1 MNESLSLNFQL
12 HNLFLKV
19 KDDLNLNPEEI
30 NNNEFTKISVNLGTN
45 WFNLYKAELEFKK
58 NNYSESKKQT
68 LEVINNNTVGNLIL
82 AEANAL
88 LGRIARL
95 HRLFEDAQN
104 FYVKAEEYF
113 ALDNNSYGKIRM
125 KYNMANIFLIK
136 SSFPEALTHYQQ
148 ILEVLEDK
156 EENIQKENKISLQAS
171 VLQNIGIIKMYQGE
185 LKDSTDHFEKAKKIL
200 VSLGKNS
207 EKALADLL
215 LNYANLARTLENRDL
230 IKNLLLE
237 AHQIYVNFSNV
248 LASKVF
254 IDLVR
259 DEIVFDKQ
267 IPSDPL
273 LIESLI
279 ENWTKVKSQ
288 EAEIRMEEITTGLFD
303 LGSREGAVKLA
314 NHMLEQNV
322 DISTQGK
329 LIYLLAKDYFFK
341 EKYKE
346 SIELCDQVLKIC
358 STLNDDFSATGVES
372 TIILANYL
380 IDKDYNN
387 FKNEITNNLVKKRS
401 LKDEEGLINIL
412 SQIYGL
418 VSRESFRSKDKFI
431 LELMENYELPIIKKS
446 KDKNVLKILKAN
458 LSFVNFLY
466 DEKENAIKIAKKE
479 KLSYEQIL
487 EMSPFSHYFEDQQEI
502 KSKFEALFR
511 D

>member
-1 MNESLSLNFQL
+1 
-12 HNLFLKV
+12 
-19 KDDLNLNPEEI
+19 
-30 NNNEFTKISVNLGTN
+30 FT
-45 WFNLYKAELEFKK
+45 
-58 NNYSESKKQT
+58 
-68 LEVINNNTVGNLIL
+68 
-82 AEANAL
+82 
-88 LGRIARL
+88 
-95 HRLFEDAQN
+95 
-104 FYVKAEEYF
+104 
-113 ALDNNSYGKIRM
+113 LDNDSYGIIRM
-125 KYNMANIFLIK
+125 KYNMANILLIK
-136 SSFPEALTHYQQ
+136 SSFPDALTHYQQ
-148 ILEVLEDK
+148 ILEILAK
-156 EENIQKENKISLQAS
+156 EKENILEENKISLQAS

-185 LKDSTDHFEKAKKIL
+185 LKDSSDFFEKAKTIL
-200 VSLGKNS
+200 ISLGKNS
-207 EKALADLL
+207 EKSLADLL

-237 AHQIYVNFSNV
+237 AHQIYDKYSNV

-254 IDLVR
+254 IDLIR

-288 EAEIRMEEITTGLFD
+288 ESEIRMEEIATGFFD
-303 LGSREGAVKLA
+303 LGSHESAVKLA
-314 NHMLEQNV
+314 SHMLEQNV

-341 EKYKE
+341 EKYKK

-372 TIILANYL
+372 TIIIANYL
-380 IDKDYNN
+380 LDKDYNN
-387 FKNEITNNLVKKRS
+387 FKDKITSNLVKKRS
-401 LKDEEGLINIL
+401 LKDEEGLISLL

-446 KDKNVLKILKAN
+446 KDKNVLKIMKAN
-458 LSFVNFLY
+458 LSFVNYLY
-466 DEKENAIKIAKKE
+466 DETENAIKIAKKE

-502 KSKFEALFR
+502 KTKFEDLFR
-511 D
+511 G